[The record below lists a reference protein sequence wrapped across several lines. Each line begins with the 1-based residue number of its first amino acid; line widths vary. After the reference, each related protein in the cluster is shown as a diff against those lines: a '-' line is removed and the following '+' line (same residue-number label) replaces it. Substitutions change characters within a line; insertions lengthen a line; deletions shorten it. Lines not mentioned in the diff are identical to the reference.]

1 MHLWLASGTSR
12 EREPPPTAWITLV
25 TRSFGGVRAAPST
38 DHQRCCPRVV
48 HTVPELVDSASPS
61 TSKFVEKRVDR
72 PVGSPVSLVVPEGA
86 SQTGDTEIASRI
98 AGQQG
103 RFGRFFARDAE
114 AFGPPV
120 WDPLG
125 ET

>member
-1 MHLWLASGTSR
+1 MS
-12 EREPPPTAWITLV
+12 
-25 TRSFGGVRAAPST
+25 RSFGGAAGSDCAPST
-38 DHQRCCPRVV
+38 MLSTGCPHRSR
-48 HTVPELVDSASPS
+48 TRGQGFAERPE
-61 TSKFVEKRVDR
+61 FVEKRVDR
-72 PVGSPVSLVVPEGA
+72 LVRLPVSLVVPEGA

-103 RFGRFFARDAE
+103 RFGRFVARDAE